1 MKTLSEHLSRMENKA
16 GVGQTLRKHLEA
28 VGIVE
33 WADVSRSA
41 LYDLRDHLAD
51 SVAPG
56 TARTI
61 MANFKALLNRVR
73 DEVDIPQDY
82 AKILSAKG
90 CKPVKIY
97 LSEEDLEKLEGAY
110 IHTERQQYIKNV
122 FLICAYTGLRV
133 SDAMNLTTENI
144 VGGSL
149 HFVAQ
154 KTKKAGVVPLK
165 NGLAE
170 RIIWV
175 AAHRDCRVT
184 LKSYNEGI
192 RLMCKNAGIDEEVKI
207 FKAGKEQTGPKW
219 QFVSSHTARISTAS
233 CLNKRGV
240 PIGDIMRV
248 LQHSSQHTTEN
259 YIVRDNAEL
268 SPEAMGFF
276 R

>member
-1 MKTLSEHLSRMENKA
+1 MKTLSEHLTRMENRT
-16 GVGQTLRKHLEA
+16 GVGQTLRKHLGA

-33 WADVSRSA
+33 WADISRSK

-51 SVAPG
+51 AVAPG

-61 MANFKALLNRVR
+61 MANLKALLNRVK
-73 DEVDIPQDY
+73 DEVAVPQDY
-82 AKILSAKG
+82 AKILTAKG

-97 LSEEDLEKLEGAY
+97 LSEDDLEKLEGAY

-133 SDAMNLTTENI
+133 SDAMNLTPENI

-165 NGLAE
+165 SGLQE
-170 RIIWV
+170 RIIWISQ
-175 AAHRDCRVT
+175 HKECRVT

-207 FKAGKEQTGPKW
+207 FKAGREQTGPKW
-219 QFVSSHTARISTAS
+219 KFVSSHTARISTAS

-240 PIGDIMRV
+240 PIGDICKL
-248 LQHSSQHTTEN
+248 LQHSGQAMTER
-259 YIVRDNAEL
+259 YIVRDSVEL
-268 SPEAMGFF
+268 SDEAMQFF
-276 R
+276 K